1 MEPDDPVD
9 YKALTILAAVLC
21 ILFIRYIQEEQK
33 KNAYLEALARQMKE
47 EEKVIEDQIS
57 SAFDEINAALYTY
70 LPGIVCWGDSL
81 TAGAGGEGTTYPL
94 VLQSEI
100 TEKLLLADFNAIDMA
115 EALGNPNI
123 TGLSKYV
130 LNAVDVVNMGVGG
143 EDTNTI
149 LGRNGSVPFVV
160 AEEFIIPES
169 TEMVEISFISQ
180 NGRAV
185 APLRQGNRG
194 MEEVTINGIEGEI
207 LIEESSVSME
217 YTYFFRR
224 NTPGESE
231 VRVAAGTEII
241 TSGSEQYLNY
251 NPIIFIGQNGGY
263 SSIQDL
269 IAQQRAIIDHQ
280 QMNEQNEGKF
290 LIIGLHTGTAESRV
304 ELEKAMLEE
313 YGEQYINLREY
324 MSTQALEDA
333 GMEPTEE
340 DREMMEMGST
350 PSSLLSDQVHFNAS
364 GYELIGKQIY
374 QRMEKLG
381 YFDEVRETID
391 ATH

>member
-1 MEPDDPVD
+1 M
-9 YKALTILAAVLC
+9 
-21 ILFIRYIQEEQK
+21 
-33 KNAYLEALARQMKE
+33 
-47 EEKVIEDQIS
+47 
-57 SAFDEINAALYTY
+57 
-70 LPGIVCWGDSL
+70 
-81 TAGAGGEGTTYPL
+81 
-94 VLQSEI
+94 
-100 TEKLLLADFNAIDMA
+100 
-115 EALGNPNI
+115 
-123 TGLSKYV
+123 
-130 LNAVDVVNMGVGG
+130 
-143 EDTNTI
+143 
-149 LGRNGSVPFVV
+149 
-160 AEEFIIPES
+160 
-169 TEMVEISFISQ
+169 
-180 NGRAV
+180 
-185 APLRQGNRG
+185 
-194 MEEVTINGIEGEI
+194 
-207 LIEESSVSME
+207 
-217 YTYFFRR
+217 
-224 NTPGESE
+224 
-231 VRVAAGTEII
+231 RVAAGTEII